1 MAEAKRVAL
10 VTGGSR
16 GIGLGIARCLARG
29 GFDLAIN
36 GVREASAVEGTLRDL
51 RELGAAAAYVQAD
64 IADRAGRVLLL
75 AAVRERFGRLDVLVN
90 NAGIAPPVR
99 ADILEAGEE
108 SFDRVMGVNLK
119 GPYFLTQAA
128 ARLMIEE
135 RRDFPE
141 RALCIVNVTSVSATH
156 ASTNRGEYCLSK
168 AGLAM
173 STALWAS
180 RLAEFGIPVY
190 EVRPGIVATDMT
202 APVREAY
209 DRRIA
214 DGLVP
219 QARLG
224 LPEDVGRAVAILAAG
239 ELPYSTGAVILVD
252 GGLTL
257 PRL

>member
-16 GIGLGIARCLARG
+16 GIGLGIARCLARD
-29 GFDLAIN
+29 GFELAIN
-36 GVREASAVEGTLRDL
+36 GRRDAPLVDGTLDEL
-51 RELGAAAAYVQAD
+51 RGLGAVVVYVQAD
-64 IADRAGRVLLL
+64 VADRAGRARLLG
-75 AAVRERFGRLDVLVN
+75 AVRERFGRLDLLVN

-108 SFDRVMGVNLK
+108 SYDRVMDVNLK
-119 GPYFLTQAA
+119 GPYFLTQAV

-135 RRDFPE
+135 RRAYPD
-141 RALCIVNVTSVSATH
+141 RRLGIINVTSVSATH
-156 ASTNRGEYCLSK
+156 ASTNRGDYCLSK

-173 STALWAS
+173 STRLWAA

-202 APVREAY
+202 APVKETY

-214 DGLVP
+214 EGQVP
-219 QARLG
+219 QARWG
-224 LPEDVGRAVAILAAG
+224 QPEDVGRAVAMLAAG

-252 GGLTL
+252 GGVTL